1 LSFRRLRDDG
11 RGGRPYSLEV
21 TVALN
26 PYDPLKRTDLSRRER
41 ALLQFTAQVVHGSNL
56 SLIDTLVAPD
66 YMQHTHGV
74 GQGREGIRKYVT
86 EISARR
92 PGREQWRPLLIFE
105 DGDFV
110 ILYKLLPAFMI
121 VDIVRFNAN
130 DQLAEHWDI
139 VQPLPSRDCD
149 PMELSKED
157 VQRFYSLFGITRE
170 R

>member
-1 LSFRRLRDDG
+1 MA
-11 RGGRPYSLEV
+11 P
-21 TVALN
+21 N
-26 PYDPLKRTDLSRRER
+26 PYDPLKRNDLSRRER
-41 ALLQFTAQVVHGSNL
+41 ILLQFTAEVVHGTNM

-86 EISARR
+86 EISSHR
-92 PGREQWRPLLIFE
+92 PGRGEWRPLLIFE

-110 ILYKLLPAFMI
+110 ILFKLLPAFMI

-139 VQPLPSRDCD
+139 VQPLPSGDYD
-149 PMELSKED
+149 PMELSSED
-157 VQRFYSLFGITRE
+157 FRRFYSLFKISPPAL
-170 R
+170 

>member
-1 LSFRRLRDDG
+1 
-11 RGGRPYSLEV
+11 
-21 TVALN
+21 VALN

-41 ALLQFTAQVVHGSNL
+41 ILLQFTAEVVHGTNF

-66 YMQHTHGV
+66 YVQHTHGV
-74 GQGREGIRKYVT
+74 GQGRDGIRKYVA
-86 EISARR
+86 EISSRR
-92 PGREQWRPLLIFE
+92 AGRAEWRPLLVLE

-110 ILYKLLPAFMI
+110 VLYKLLPAFMI

-139 VQPLPSRDCD
+139 VQPLPSADYD
-149 PMELSKED
+149 PMDLSKED
-157 VQRFYSLFGITRE
+157 FQRFYSLFGLR

>member
-1 LSFRRLRDDG
+1 MM
-11 RGGRPYSLEV
+11 
-21 TVALN
+21 VAAN

-41 ALLQFTAQVVHGSNL
+41 TLLQFTAEVVHGTNL

-66 YMQHTHGV
+66 YVQHTHGV

-86 EISARR
+86 EISSRR
-92 PGREQWRPLLIFE
+92 AGRAEWRPLLVFE

-121 VDIVRFNAN
+121 VDIVRFNAD

-139 VQPLPSRDCD
+139 VQPLPSPDYD
-149 PMELSKED
+149 PMDLSKED
-157 VQRFYSLFGITRE
+157 FQRFYALFGLR
-170 R
+170 RLFQHG